1 MSAPAAV
8 PFPVTAPY
16 RVRADLHRLGDARAV
31 PPSLDPGPATVFRAD
46 ARWPSLLAARLDAL
60 ERHPGDVRAVDEAAA
75 LERLHA
81 AGLTLA
87 RRAAQEQPQRVR
99 CDDEAVVLP
108 LLGLRVASDGTLEGC
123 EPAGEDA
130 AEPAL
135 RHRARALLAARPP
148 ALRRLEAL
156 ALALQEDVA
165 LLGPR
170 AAEGRPA
177 PGVAEVG
184 AADEGGTGRVAWLQ
198 VTFPSGWDPGA
209 MAGASFERLHAP
221 VPGAGV
227 LRRAA
232 PALMQAMLTK
242 GPFVRYV
249 WGVAPD
255 AEFARHPRRARPM
268 PSDLPLE
275 AAYLRVERQTT
286 LALPEQSLA
295 LFATGIHVTSLPC
308 ALSTPERRAAFAAA
322 VASLDVAAR
331 RYKGIPWDD
340 EAVRRWCSDA

>member
-8 PFPVTAPY
+8 PFPVTAPF

-31 PPSLDPGPATVFRAD
+31 PPALDPGPATVFRAD
-46 ARWPSLLAARLDAL
+46 VRWKALLAARLDAL

-81 AGLTLA
+81 AGLALA
-87 RRAAQEQPQRVR
+87 RWAAGEQPQRVQ
-99 CDDEAVVLP
+99 CVDEAVVLP
-108 LLGLRVASDGTLEGC
+108 LLGLRVAADGALEGC
-123 EPAGEDA
+123 EAAGADA

-135 RHRARALLAARPP
+135 RRRVYALLAVRPP

-156 ALALQEDVA
+156 ALSLQEDMV

-170 AAEGRPA
+170 VAGGRLAASGAQAEG
-177 PGVAEVG
+177 
-184 AADEGGTGRVAWLQ
+184 ADEAGTGRVAWLQ

-221 VPGAGV
+221 VPGARV

-232 PALMQAMLTK
+232 PALVQAMLTK
-242 GPFVRYV
+242 GPFVRYA

-255 AEFARHPRRARPM
+255 AELARHPSRARLM
-268 PSDLPLE
+268 PPDLPLE

-286 LALPEQSLA
+286 LALPAQSLA
-295 LFATGIHVTSLPC
+295 LFAIGIHVTPLPS

-322 VASLDVAAR
+322 VASLDAAAR
-331 RYKGIPWDD
+331 RYKGIPWGD

>member
-1 MSAPAAV
+1 LSAPAAV

-46 ARWPSLLAARLDAL
+46 ARWKALLAARLDAL

-81 AGLTLA
+81 AG
-87 RRAAQEQPQRVR
+87 
-99 CDDEAVVLP
+99 
-108 LLGLRVASDGTLEGC
+108 
-123 EPAGEDA
+123 EDA

-135 RHRARALLAARPP
+135 RRRAHTLLGARPP

-156 ALALQEDVA
+156 ALALQEDVV

-170 AAEGRPA
+170 VAGSRRA
-177 PGVAEVG
+177 PGAAQAG
-184 AADEGGTGRVAWLQ
+184 GADEAGTGRVAWLQ

-227 LRRAA
+227 LRRTA
-232 PALMQAMLTK
+232 PALVQRRLN
-242 GPFVRYV
+242 GP
-249 WGVAPD
+249 AP
-255 AEFARHPRRARPM
+255 
-268 PSDLPLE
+268 
-275 AAYLRVERQTT
+275 
-286 LALPEQSLA
+286 
-295 LFATGIHVTSLPC
+295 C
-308 ALSTPERRAAFAAA
+308 AAA
-322 VASLDVAAR
+322 VSRAAGTWR
-331 RYKGIPWDD
+331 VPRCRVP
-340 EAVRRWCSDA
+340 